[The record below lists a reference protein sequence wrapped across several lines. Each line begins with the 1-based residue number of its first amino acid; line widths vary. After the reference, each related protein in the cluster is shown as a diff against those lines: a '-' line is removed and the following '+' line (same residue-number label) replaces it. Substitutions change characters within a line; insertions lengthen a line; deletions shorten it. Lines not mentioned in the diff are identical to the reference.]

1 MADRLNAELYVLNVE
16 RENIDSISAG
26 KKQTIEEW
34 KLLTNQFDAS
44 FVLEEAKGRKPADVI
59 IEVAKDYRWRKFYLD
74 NRLEQ
79 GGKKYEKALL

>member
-34 KLLTNQFDAS
+34 KSLTNQFDAS
-44 FVLEEAKGRKPADVI
+44 FVLEEAKEESQRMLLLKLR
-59 IEVAKDYRWRKFYLD
+59 KDYK
-74 NRLEQ
+74 
-79 GGKKYEKALL
+79 

>member
-16 RENIDSISAG
+16 RGKYRFYFSW

-59 IEVAKDYRWRKFYLD
+59 IEVAKDYR
-74 NRLEQ
+74 
-79 GGKKYEKALL
+79 